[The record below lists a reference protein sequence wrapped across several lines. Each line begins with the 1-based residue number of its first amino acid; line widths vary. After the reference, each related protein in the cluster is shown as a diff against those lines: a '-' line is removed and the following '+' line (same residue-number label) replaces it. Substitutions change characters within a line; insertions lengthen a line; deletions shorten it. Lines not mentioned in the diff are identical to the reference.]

1 MKKSWQHL
9 QFIRSILVGKEVPDN
24 AQVFRAERYFC
35 ETFGSH
41 TDSHCSFCC
50 SYELTRW
57 NFHEGNE
64 NGNVQERRQSK
75 ACVDLLIRAQGDKA
89 ECFNPLEINFFFLL
103 KHKLRAL
110 RRDSWGCQEVLQRAQ
125 HIVFMLR
132 RNNNVNKPHKAAKSH
147 F

>member
-35 ETFGSH
+35 EMFGSH

-89 ECFNPLEINFFFLL
+89 ECFNPLEINFFFI
-103 KHKLRAL
+103 KTQAEGTQTGFLRLSGSSAVSTAH
-110 RRDSWGCQEVLQRAQ
+110 RFYAQEKQ
-125 HIVFMLR
+125 
-132 RNNNVNKPHKAAKSH
+132 
-147 F
+147 